1 MRDMFTYIRLH
12 VQIQLRIAQIFKYPI
27 PKEENRS
34 FSLTHRSISVPEV
47 PVAGVSIGIPVVVG
61 NGHII
66 QTVMLR
72 WRWGGVRQA
81 IWLVG

>member
-1 MRDMFTYIRLH
+1 M
-12 VQIQLRIAQIFKYPI
+12 
-27 PKEENRS
+27 
-34 FSLTHRSISVPEV
+34 
-47 PVAGVSIGIPVVVG
+47 AGVSIGVPVVVG

-81 IWLVG
+81 IGLVGQAVIWTVPLAGANGAWPLAWMF

>member
-1 MRDMFTYIRLH
+1 MS
-12 VQIQLRIAQIFKYPI
+12 QIQLSSNDASLQASI
-27 PKEENRS
+27 PKRS
-34 FSLTHRSISVPEV
+34 EQILHLTHRSVSVPEV
-47 PVAGVSIGIPVVVG
+47 PVAGVSIGVPVVVG
-61 NGHII
+61 NGHIV